1 MTITIDPSIEAC
13 QALIAR
19 INSGNYGIAFSDA
32 EYMEEII
39 DPLEN
44 VTSHVMV
51 TVVPVTEEQRVE
63 TLAVT
68 DVTSHEIRIYVR
80 SKLTNIEP
88 RAIDDLKLFTR
99 QVFDRCNN
107 YDTTDKRV
115 RVWECDQD
123 AKQKPDK
130 DALRDR
136 GVFLASIILRVE
148 VGAS

>member
-13 QALIAR
+13 QAVVER
-19 INSGNYGIAFSDA
+19 INSGSYGIAFRDA
-32 EYMEEII
+32 EYLEEII

-44 VTSHVMV
+44 VTSHVSV
-51 TVVPVTEEQRVE
+51 TVVPVDEEQLNE

-68 DVTSHEIRIYVR
+68 DRTSHNIRIYIR
-80 SKLTNIEP
+80 TKLANIEP

-99 QVFDRCNN
+99 QVFDRCND
-107 YDTTDKRV
+107 YDTANNRV

-123 AKQKPDK
+123 VKQKPDK

-136 GVFLASIILRVE
+136 GVFLASINLRVE
-148 VGAS
+148 VEAS